1 MAEGPGEADRPAA
14 VGGAGRRAAVQ
25 RRTVRVL
32 GAAQVASGIGV
43 GAGVAAASLLA
54 EDVSGSASLSGLVG
68 TASVLGAA
76 VTAFVLGRVMSRHG
90 RRPGLVLGWCAGAVG
105 GGLVV
110 LGGVARS
117 FPLLLLGAVVF
128 GAGSATGLQARYAA
142 TDLAEPEHRA
152 RALSL
157 VVWATTVGAVAGPNL
172 SGLGARLADAL
183 GLPLLTGPYVLSAAV
198 YVLAAALSFALL
210 RPDPL
215 LVSRADAEGGSGGA
229 TGPHRAPSLREG
241 LAAVRR
247 SPAAVLALTGVV
259 LAHAVMVGVMT
270 MTPVHMR
277 EGMPGMGGG
286 MGGDGGAGGALG
298 AGELRLVGLVIS
310 VHIAGMYAFSPAVGW
325 LADRIGRVRTLVAG
339 QAVLLAA
346 VLVAGSLSGSV
357 AALSVGL
364 LLLGLGWSFALV
376 SGSTLLSESVPEA
389 ERPGV
394 QGAADVA
401 MNGVGA
407 AAGALSGVA
416 LGAVGYGGLAVCAGL
431 LTVPVLVLAARQG
444 LMPPRQPVAERA

>member
-1 MAEGPGEADRPAA
+1 MTG
-14 VGGAGRRAAVQ
+14 
-25 RRTVRVL
+25 
-32 GAAQVASGIGV
+32 
-43 GAGVAAASLLA
+43 
-54 EDVSGSASLSGLVG
+54 
-68 TASVLGAA
+68 
-76 VTAFVLGRVMSRHG
+76 
-90 RRPGLVLGWCAGAVG
+90 
-105 GGLVV
+105 
-110 LGGVARS
+110 S

-172 SGLGARLADAL
+172 SGLGGRLADAL
-183 GLPLLTGPYVLSAAV
+183 GLPLLAGPYVLSAAC
-198 YVLAAALSFALL
+198 YVLAAVLSFALL

-215 LVSRADAEGGSGGA
+215 LVSRAHADGGTEDALGA
-229 TGPHRAPSLREG
+229 HRAPSLREG

-259 LAHAVMVGVMT
+259 LAHAVMVGLMM

-277 EGMPGMGGG
+277 EGMAGMGGE
-286 MGGDGGAGGALG
+286 GGAGGALG
-298 AGELRLVGLVIS
+298 ADQLRLVGLVIS

-325 LADRIGRVRTLVAG
+325 LADRIGRVRTLVAA

-346 VLVAGSLSGSV
+346 VAVAGGASGSV

-376 SGSTLLSESVPEA
+376 AGSTLLSESVPEA

-416 LGAVGYGGLAVCAGL
+416 LGAVGYGGLAVCAAV

-444 LMPPRQPVAERA
+444 LTPPRRPAAEGA

>member
-1 MAEGPGEADRPAA
+1 MQ
-14 VGGAGRRAAVQ
+14 RRAVQ

-90 RRPGLVLGWCAGAVG
+90 RRPGLVLGWAVGAVG

-110 LGGVARS
+110 LGGVVRS

-172 SGLGARLADAL
+172 SGLGARLADVL

-198 YVLAAALSFALL
+198 YLLAAVLSFALL

-215 LVSRADAEGGSGGA
+215 LVARARPGADVEEASGGQ
-229 TGPHRAPSLREG
+229 GEHRAPSLRDG

-277 EGMPGMGGG
+277 EGMPGMGGAE
-286 MGGDGGAGGALG
+286 GAVG

-346 VLVAGSLSGSV
+346 VLVAGALSGSV

-376 SGSTLLSESVPEA
+376 AGSTLLSESVPEA

-416 LGAVGYGGLAVCAGL
+416 LGAIGYGGLAVCAGL
-431 LTVPVLVLAARQG
+431 LTVPVLVLAARLGGRPG
-444 LMPPRQPVAERA
+444 LPDGAACRADRPVAEGA